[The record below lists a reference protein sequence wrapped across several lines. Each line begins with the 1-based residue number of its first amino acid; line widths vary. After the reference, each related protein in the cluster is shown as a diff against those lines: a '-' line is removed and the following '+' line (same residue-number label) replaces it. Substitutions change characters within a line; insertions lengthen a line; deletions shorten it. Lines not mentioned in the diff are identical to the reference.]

1 MQILSRLSA
10 IFLAIGVTTISALAD
25 TSAPVVQFILNP
37 DSPSPLVLGALNQ
50 SRLTKGDALQVMSAD
65 GIDLDFDIVSS
76 RLTDAGNR
84 MIRGR
89 SISGAELLLA
99 INARGELHGTV
110 LFEGEQYQ
118 LFQSEGVVR
127 MLWADSQLR
136 KQAES
141 RVSGDLRHQEYKPV
155 VRELRAPIG
164 DSALSRPSTGYRA
177 LKNAA
182 SSGASYPTF
191 KTGTAEIDVLIYY
204 QEGFGSDP
212 DLAVDTVMEVANE
225 AFSDSQIDIQLNV
238 VGRLPLNIPSEIQD
252 TLLDKMREASAP
264 FSSID
269 QDRSFYDADVVVA
282 LLDTVPEDDESCGIA
297 TIGVYQGLPF
307 RDAFAATVLWQ
318 PAGSSSD
325 GYYCT
330 DTTFTHEIG
339 HLLGSLH
346 ERRIAEEGDAAA
358 YSFSWGHVSE
368 GSPRFKTIMSYGEE
382 YEIRVFSNPRINEC
396 RGSACGVVIGDPE
409 SADNATGFNNT
420 RHMVAG
426 YQDSGFTYELVND
439 YGSEEECET
448 DDGLEGLKR
457 GHYLANNTQMDIEI
471 RRFSYKTPGGDVLSQ
486 PYDPGEVVVEAGQA
500 MGLTLCTEID
510 EPHPFGTDLVES
522 WMTYLNPIAQQLI
535 DSVHLEWD
543 DEYTGEYDLIRI
555 AASEGGGV
563 EGPSARRLRRGE
575 ATQIEFIAEAGF
587 QLAGVT
593 GTCVGTLSGNTF
605 TIDATS
611 STCTVEAVFQSSGTA
626 SDTFK
631 VRLEEPAADSVYSG
645 VGNLRGWSVAA
656 AGVERVEIY
665 IDGTYIADVPYG
677 GQRGDVGNL
686 FPEVEGSDLSG
697 FSMAFNYNNLQAGE
711 HNITAR
717 AVNRNGQSTDAT
729 AVFSVTKFHKAFFP
743 AGTNVNLNVGQCSAS
758 RDEISVVGALLDG
771 KPYDILLKWRTPTQG
786 FEIIEVD

>member
-89 SISGAELLLA
+89 SISGAELLLG

-110 LFEGEQYQ
+110 LFAGEQYQ
-118 LFQSEGVVR
+118 LFQSEGAVR

-141 RVSGDLRHQEYKPV
+141 RVRGDLRHQQYKPIV
-155 VRELRAPIG
+155 EELQAPIG
-164 DSALSRPSTGYRA
+164 DSALSRPSTGYRVI
-177 LKNAA
+177 KNGA
-182 SSGASYPTF
+182 SNGASYPTF

-212 DLAVDTVMEVANE
+212 DLAIDTVMEVANE

-252 TLLDKMREASAP
+252 TLLGKMREASAP

-269 QDRSFYDADVVVA
+269 QDRSFYDADLVVA
-282 LLDTVPEDDESCGIA
+282 LLDTVPEDDDACGIA
-297 TIGVYQGLPF
+297 TIGVYQGLPW

-330 DTTFTHEIG
+330 DTTFVHEIG

-358 YSFSWGHVSE
+358 FSFSWGHVSE
-368 GSPRFKTIMSYGEE
+368 SSPRFKTIMSYGEE
-382 YEIRVFSNPRINEC
+382 YEVRVFSNPRINEC

-471 RRFSYKTPGGDVLSQ
+471 RRFSYKTPGGDVFSID
-486 PYDPGEVVVEAGQA
+486 YDPGEIVVESGQA
-500 MGLTLCTEID
+500 MGLTQCAEND
-510 EPHPFGTDLVES
+510 KPHPFGADLVES
-522 WMTYLNPIAQQLI
+522 WMTYLNPIAQQFV

-555 AASEGGGV
+555 AASGGGGV
-563 EGPSARRLRRGE
+563 EGPSARKLRRGE
-575 ATQIEFIAEAGF
+575 STQIEFIAEAGY

-593 GTCVGTLSGNTF
+593 GTCVGTLSGNIF
-605 TIDATS
+605 TLDATS
-611 STCTVEAVFQSSGTA
+611 STCTVEAVFESSGTA
-626 SDTFK
+626 SDIFK
-631 VRLEEPAADSVYSG
+631 VRLEEPAAESVYSG

-665 IDGTYIADVPYG
+665 IDDTYIADVPYG

-697 FSMAFNYNNLQAGE
+697 FSMAFNYNNLQAGT

-717 AVNRNGQSTDAT
+717 AVNRNGQSTDA
-729 AVFSVTKFHKAFFP
+729 AAIFSVTKFHTTFFP
-743 AGTNVNLNVGQCSAS
+743 AGTDVNLNVGQCSAS

-771 KPYDILLKWRTPTQG
+771 KPYDILLKWRTPSQG
-786 FEIIEVD
+786 FEIIAVD

>member
-25 TSAPVVQFILNP
+25 TSAPVVQFMLNP
-37 DSPSPLVLGALNQ
+37 DGPSPKVLGALNQ
-50 SRLTKGDALQVMSAD
+50 SRLTKGDALQVVSAD
-65 GIDLDFDIVSS
+65 GIDLNFDIVSS

-141 RVSGDLRHQEYKPV
+141 RVRGDLRHQEYKPV

-471 RRFSYKTPGGDVLSQ
+471 RRFSYKTPGGDVLSE

-563 EGPSARRLRRGE
+563 EGPSARKLRRGE

-605 TIDATS
+605 IIDATS
-611 STCTVEAVFQSSGTA
+611 STCTVEAVFESAGTP
-626 SDTFK
+626 TNTLEIN
-631 VRLEEPAADSVYSG
+631 LEEPAGGG
-645 VGNLRGWSVAA
+645 VSAGIGNLRGWAVAT
-656 AGVERVEIY
+656 AGIDRVEIY
-665 IDGTYIADVPYG
+665 IDGSYFTDIPYG
-677 GQRGDVGNL
+677 GERNDVGDR
-686 FPEVEGSDLSG
+686 FPDIESSNLSG
-697 FSMAFNYNNLQAGE
+697 FSMAFGYGLLSAGQ
-711 HNITAR
+711 HTITAR
-717 AVNRNGQSTDAT
+717 AIDQNGVSKDSTST
-729 AVFSVTKFHKAFFP
+729 FSVAKFHEDFFP
-743 AGTNVNLNVGQCSAS
+743 SGTVFNLGVGQCVSS
-758 RDEISVVGALLDG
+758 TDEISIVGAILDG
-771 KPYDILLKWRTPTQG
+771 RSYDILLKWQTATQG

>member
-1 MQILSRLSA
+1 
-10 IFLAIGVTTISALAD
+10 
-25 TSAPVVQFILNP
+25 
-37 DSPSPLVLGALNQ
+37 LVLGALNQ

-89 SISGAELLLA
+89 SISGAELLLG

-110 LFEGEQYQ
+110 LFAGEQYQ
-118 LFQSEGVVR
+118 LFQSEGAVR

-141 RVSGDLRHQEYKPV
+141 RVRGDLRHQQYKPIV
-155 VRELRAPIG
+155 EELQAPIG
-164 DSALSRPSTGYRA
+164 DSALSRPSTGYRVI
-177 LKNAA
+177 KNGA
-182 SSGASYPTF
+182 SNGASYPTF

-212 DLAVDTVMEVANE
+212 DLAIDTVMEVANE

-252 TLLDKMREASAP
+252 TLLGKMREASAP

-269 QDRSFYDADVVVA
+269 QDRSFYDADLVVA
-282 LLDTVPEDDESCGIA
+282 LLDTVPEDDDACGIA
-297 TIGVYQGLPF
+297 TIGVYQGLPW

-330 DTTFTHEIG
+330 DTTFVHEIG

-358 YSFSWGHVSE
+358 FSFSWGHVSE
-368 GSPRFKTIMSYGEE
+368 SSPRFKTIMSYGEE
-382 YEIRVFSNPRINEC
+382 YEVRVFSNPRINEC

-471 RRFSYKTPGGDVLSQ
+471 RRFSYKTPGGDVFSID
-486 PYDPGEVVVEAGQA
+486 YDPGEIVVESGQA
-500 MGLTLCTEID
+500 MGLTQCAEND
-510 EPHPFGTDLVES
+510 KPHPFGADLVES
-522 WMTYLNPIAQQLI
+522 WMTYLNPIAQQFV

-555 AASEGGGV
+555 AASGGGGV
-563 EGPSARRLRRGE
+563 EGPSARKLRRGE
-575 ATQIEFIAEAGF
+575 STQIEFIAEAGY

-593 GTCVGTLSGNTF
+593 GTCVGTLSGNIF
-605 TIDATS
+605 TLDATS
-611 STCTVEAVFQSSGTA
+611 STCTVEAVFESSGTA
-626 SDTFK
+626 SDIFK
-631 VRLEEPAADSVYSG
+631 VRLEEPAAESVYSG

-665 IDGTYIADVPYG
+665 IDDTYIADVPYG

-697 FSMAFNYNNLQAGE
+697 FSMAFNYNNLQAGT

-717 AVNRNGQSTDAT
+717 AVNRNGQSTDA
-729 AVFSVTKFHKAFFP
+729 AAIFSVTKFHTTFFP
-743 AGTNVNLNVGQCSAS
+743 AGTDVNLNVGQCSAS

-771 KPYDILLKWRTPTQG
+771 KPYDILLKWRTPSQG
-786 FEIIEVD
+786 FEIIAVD

>member
-1 MQILSRLSA
+1 MQLLFRLRA
-10 IFLAIGVTTISALAD
+10 TFLVIGMTTISALAD

-89 SISGAELLLA
+89 SISGAELLLG

-110 LFEGEQYQ
+110 LFAGEQYQ
-118 LFQSEGVVR
+118 LFQSEGAVR

-141 RVSGDLRHQEYKPV
+141 RVRGDLRHQQYKPIV
-155 VRELRAPIG
+155 EELQAPIG
-164 DSALSRPSTGYRA
+164 DSALSRPSTGYRVI
-177 LKNAA
+177 KNGA
-182 SSGASYPTF
+182 SNGASYPTF

-212 DLAVDTVMEVANE
+212 DLAIDTVMEVANE

-252 TLLDKMREASAP
+252 TLLGKMREASAP

-269 QDRSFYDADVVVA
+269 QDRSFYDADLVVA
-282 LLDTVPEDDESCGIA
+282 LLDTVPEDDDACGIA
-297 TIGVYQGLPF
+297 TIGVYQGLPW

-330 DTTFTHEIG
+330 DTTFVHEIG

-358 YSFSWGHVSE
+358 FSFSWGHVSE
-368 GSPRFKTIMSYGEE
+368 SSPRFKTIMSYGEE
-382 YEIRVFSNPRINEC
+382 YEVRVFSNPRINEC

-471 RRFSYKTPGGDVLSQ
+471 RRFSYKTPGGDVFSID
-486 PYDPGEVVVEAGQA
+486 YDPGEIVVESGQA
-500 MGLTLCTEID
+500 MGLTQCAEND
-510 EPHPFGTDLVES
+510 KPHPFGADLVES
-522 WMTYLNPIAQQLI
+522 WMTYLNPIAQQFV

-555 AASEGGGV
+555 AASGGGGV
-563 EGPSARRLRRGE
+563 EGPSARKLRRGE
-575 ATQIEFIAEAGF
+575 STQIEFIAEAGY

-593 GTCVGTLSGNTF
+593 GTCVGTLSGNIF
-605 TIDATS
+605 TLDATS
-611 STCTVEAVFQSSGTA
+611 STCTVEAVFESSGTA
-626 SDTFK
+626 SDIFK
-631 VRLEEPAADSVYSG
+631 VRLEEPAAESVYSG

-665 IDGTYIADVPYG
+665 IDDTYIADVPYG

-697 FSMAFNYNNLQAGE
+697 FSMAFNYNNLQAGT

-717 AVNRNGQSTDAT
+717 AVNRNGQSTDA
-729 AVFSVTKFHKAFFP
+729 AAIFSVTKFHTTFFP
-743 AGTNVNLNVGQCSAS
+743 AGTDVNLNVGQCSAS

-771 KPYDILLKWRTPTQG
+771 KPYDILLKWRTPSQG
-786 FEIIEVD
+786 FEIIAVD

>member
-1 MQILSRLSA
+1 
-10 IFLAIGVTTISALAD
+10 
-25 TSAPVVQFILNP
+25 
-37 DSPSPLVLGALNQ
+37 
-50 SRLTKGDALQVMSAD
+50 
-65 GIDLDFDIVSS
+65 
-76 RLTDAGNR
+76 
-84 MIRGR
+84 
-89 SISGAELLLA
+89 
-99 INARGELHGTV
+99 GELHGTV
-110 LFEGEQYQ
+110 LFAGEQYQ
-118 LFQSEGVVR
+118 LFQSEGAVR
-127 MLWADSQLR
+127 MLWADRQLR
-136 KQAES
+136 KQVES
-141 RVSGDLRHQEYKPV
+141 RVRSDLKPQEYKPIV
-155 VRELRAPIG
+155 KELRAPIG

-182 SSGASYPTF
+182 SSGAAYPIF

-212 DLAVDTVMEVANE
+212 DLAIDTVMEVANE

-238 VGRLPLNIPSEIQD
+238 VGRLPLDIPSEIQD
-252 TLLDKMREASAP
+252 TLLDKMRDASAP

-282 LLDTVPEDDESCGIA
+282 LLDTVPEDDDACGIA
-297 TIGVYQGLPF
+297 TIGVYQGLPW

-330 DTTFTHEIG
+330 DTTFAHEIG

-382 YEIRVFSNPRINEC
+382 YEARVFSNPRINEC
-396 RGSACGVVIGDPE
+396 RGSACGVVIGDPD

-457 GHYLANNTQMDIEI
+457 GHYLANNTQVDIEI
-471 RRFSYKTPGGDVLSQ
+471 RRFSYKTPDGDTFSID
-486 PYDPGEVVVEAGQA
+486 YDPGEIIVEAGQA
-500 MGLTLCTEID
+500 KGLIQCAEID

-522 WMTYLNPIAQQLI
+522 WMTYLNPIAQQLV

-543 DEYTGEYDLIRI
+543 EDYTGEYDLTRI

-563 EGPSARRLRRGE
+563 EGPSARKLRRGE
-575 ATQIEFIAEAGF
+575 STQIEFTAEAGF

-697 FSMAFNYNNLQAGE
+697 FSMAFNYNNLPAGE

-717 AVNRNGQSTDAT
+717 AFNRNGQSTDAT

-771 KPYDILLKWRTPTQG
+771 KPYDILLKWRTPSQG
-786 FEIIEVD
+786 FEIIAVD

>member
-89 SISGAELLLA
+89 SISGAELLLG

-110 LFEGEQYQ
+110 LFAGEQYQ
-118 LFQSEGVVR
+118 LFQSEGAVR

-141 RVSGDLRHQEYKPV
+141 RVRGDLRHQQYKPIV
-155 VRELRAPIG
+155 EELQAPIG
-164 DSALSRPSTGYRA
+164 DSALSRPSTGYRVI
-177 LKNAA
+177 KNGA
-182 SSGASYPTF
+182 SNGASYPTF

-212 DLAVDTVMEVANE
+212 DLAIDTVMEVANE

-252 TLLDKMREASAP
+252 TLLGKMREASGP

-269 QDRSFYDADVVVA
+269 QDRSFYDADLVVA
-282 LLDTVPEDDESCGIA
+282 LLDTVPEDDDACGIA
-297 TIGVYQGLPF
+297 TIGVYQGLPW

-330 DTTFTHEIG
+330 DTTFAHEIG

-358 YSFSWGHVSE
+358 FSFSWGHVSE
-368 GSPRFKTIMSYGEE
+368 SSPRFKTIMSYGEE
-382 YEIRVFSNPRINEC
+382 YEVRVFSNPRINEC

-471 RRFSYKTPGGDVLSQ
+471 RRFSYKTPGGDVFSID
-486 PYDPGEVVVEAGQA
+486 YDPGEIVVESGQA
-500 MGLTLCTEID
+500 MGLTQCAEND
-510 EPHPFGTDLVES
+510 EPHPFGADLVES
-522 WMTYLNPIAQQLI
+522 WMTYLNPIAQQFV

-555 AASEGGGV
+555 AASGGGGV
-563 EGPSARRLRRGE
+563 EGPSARKLRRGE
-575 ATQIEFIAEAGF
+575 STQIEFIAEAGY

-593 GTCVGTLSGNTF
+593 GTCVGTLSGNIF
-605 TIDATS
+605 TLDATS
-611 STCTVEAVFQSSGTA
+611 STCTVEAVFESSGTA
-626 SDTFK
+626 SDIFK
-631 VRLEEPAADSVYSG
+631 VRLEEPAAESVYSG

-665 IDGTYIADVPYG
+665 IDDTYIADVPYG

-697 FSMAFNYNNLQAGE
+697 FSMAFNYNNLQAGT

-717 AVNRNGQSTDAT
+717 AVNRNGQSTDA
-729 AVFSVTKFHKAFFP
+729 AAIFSVTKFHTTFFP
-743 AGTNVNLNVGQCSAS
+743 AGTDVNLNVGQCSAS

-771 KPYDILLKWRTPTQG
+771 KPYDILLKWRTPSQG
-786 FEIIEVD
+786 FEIIAVD